1 MGIGSGGKC
10 HFHFQLL
17 TNNQAKFLEME
28 LLQIKSVQ
36 TILIG
41 YIVKFE
47 SSLKSYFIFI
57 AFQ

>member
-1 MGIGSGGKC
+1 
-10 HFHFQLL
+10 
-17 TNNQAKFLEME
+17 ME

-41 YIVKFE
+41 YILKFE
-47 SSLKSYFIFI
+47 NSLKSYFIFI